1 MTANDGTSPVR
12 SGHHRRNSSIVMAS
26 IKKAI
31 HKIVPS
37 VHSDTSSSTHT
48 HDSEVEVK
56 RQTSPTSINGHV
68 IFGSDKKSSDLSRDN
83 SRARPRAR
91 STGHSRSKSRSKSR
105 SRRLSFTELKAERR
119 SERQEKEEEE
129 ARARKERHR
138 RLRSEVTLTPPTN
151 NHVQY

>member
-1 MTANDGTSPVR
+1 
-12 SGHHRRNSSIVMAS
+12 MAS

-48 HDSEVEVK
+48 HDSEVEFK
-56 RQTSPTSINGHV
+56 RQTSPTSVNGHV
-68 IFGSDKKSSDLSRDN
+68 IFGSDKKSSELSRDN

-91 STGHSRSKSRSKSR
+91 SAGHSRSKSRSKSR
-105 SRRLSFTELKAERR
+105 SRRPSFTELKAERR

-138 RLRSEVTLTPPTN
+138 RFRSEVTLTPPTN